1 MGVPK
6 ALVTGADGRTWVER
20 TIDVLTRGGCDTVS
34 VVIGA
39 AADQVAPLVRDAG
52 AEVVMAQNW
61 AEGMGA
67 SLAAGLDELMVGQSP
82 AEAALVMLVDLP
94 DVGADVIERVR
105 AGYVEHASER
115 PGGGLVRASYDQVPG
130 HPVMVGRD
138 HWYSLASGL
147 GGDRGAKDW
156 LAGRDVVLVECGDLA
171 TGHDVDR
178 PTPTATQE

>member
-6 ALVTGADGRTWVER
+6 ALVTGADGRAWVER
-20 TIDVLTRGGCDTVS
+20 TIEALTRGGCDTVS
-34 VVIGA
+34 VVVGA
-39 AADQVAPLVRDAG
+39 AADQVAPLVRAAG
-52 AEVVMAQNW
+52 AEVVVAQDW
-61 AEGMGA
+61 ADGMGA
-67 SLAAGLDELMVGQSP
+67 SLTAGLDELMVGQSA

-105 AGYVEHASER
+105 AGYVDHAGER
-115 PGGGLVRASYDQVPG
+115 LGAGVVRASYDQVPG

-147 GGDRGAKDW
+147 GGDRGARDW

-171 TGHDVDR
+171 TGNDVDR
-178 PTPTATQE
+178 PAPAVTQE